1 MRPINWDTSHPHP
14 DVQLPLPVLSTCP
27 VCLGSSHSQV
37 LWGICNEDRE
47 LAPGRP
53 GPSLWVEHPSQK
65 WNWGWVSHS
74 LDPQPKLPGGLTA
87 VSLLLPNPRPL
98 PFPPQSWE
106 PVVDHTH
113 TAQRSPG
120 CVAGNPACSLLGRC
134 SVQSPQLSPGEAPGP
149 GFWSPQGWTERGFGP
164 PGSNS
169 VWQEDG
175 CRQHRGGAGTGLA
188 GLSGARYFHVIL
200 RPKRRT
206 ERGGNRYSER
216 DKEG

>member
-1 MRPINWDTSHPHP
+1 MSSFLCPSF
-14 DVQLPLPVLSTCP
+14 LPVLFAWEAATLRSSG
-27 VCLGSSHSQV
+27 GSAMKTGNWLQAGQGLLSGYSIPPRN
-37 LWGICNEDRE
+37 G
-47 LAPGRP
+47 
-53 GPSLWVEHPSQK
+53 S
-65 WNWGWVSHS
+65 WGWVSHS
-74 LDPQPKLPGGLTA
+74 LGPQPKLPGGLTA
-87 VSLLLPNPRPL
+87 VSLLLPNPLSL

-175 CRQHRGGAGTGLA
+175 CQQHRGGAETGLA
-188 GLSGARYFHVIL
+188 GLPGARYFHAIL
-200 RPKRRT
+200 SPKRHT
-206 ERGGNRYSER
+206 ERGGNGDSER